1 MRTRKVKPI
10 KFNTS
15 FLNNNIN
22 KVLKKYDTSKKVI
35 GTIKSIFFRL
45 KSEDFEI
52 LKEMCL
58 LKGKKVLLCDSYML
72 IDKKYKIQK
81 R

>member
-58 LKGKKVLLCDSYML
+58 LKGKKVLLFDSYML

>member
-1 MRTRKVKPI
+1 MRASKVKQT

-15 FLNNNIN
+15 FLNSNIN
-22 KVLKKYDTSKKVI
+22 KVLEKYDTSNKGV
-35 GTIKSIFFRL
+35 IKSIFFRL
-45 KSEDFEI
+45 KKEDFEI

-58 LKGKKVLLCDSYML
+58 LKGKKVLSCDRYML

>member
-1 MRTRKVKPI
+1 MRTNRVKQT
-10 KFNTS
+10 KFNTN
-15 FLNNNIN
+15 FLNSNIN
-22 KVLKKYDTSKKVI
+22 EVLKKYDTSNKGV
-35 GTIKSIFFRL
+35 IKSIFFRL

-58 LKGKKVLLCDSYML
+58 LKGKKVLSCDSYML